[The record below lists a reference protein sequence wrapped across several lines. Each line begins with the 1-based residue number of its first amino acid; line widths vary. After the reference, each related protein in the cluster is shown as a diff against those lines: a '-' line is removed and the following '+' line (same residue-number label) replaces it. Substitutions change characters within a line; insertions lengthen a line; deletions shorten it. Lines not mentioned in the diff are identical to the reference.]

1 MHINAVGSSL
11 PKARELDSAT
21 VAGGR
26 LVVDRRESAI
36 HEAGDYLIPLAEG
49 AIRDGHIA
57 GELGE
62 VLLGRVPGRQSSGER
77 TIFKSL
83 GIAIEDLAAAHHVLA
98 KAEAR
103 SIGLVTELGGLR
115 T

>member
-1 MHINAVGSSL
+1 
-11 PKARELDSAT
+11 
-21 VAGGR
+21 
-26 LVVDRRESAI
+26 VDRRESAI